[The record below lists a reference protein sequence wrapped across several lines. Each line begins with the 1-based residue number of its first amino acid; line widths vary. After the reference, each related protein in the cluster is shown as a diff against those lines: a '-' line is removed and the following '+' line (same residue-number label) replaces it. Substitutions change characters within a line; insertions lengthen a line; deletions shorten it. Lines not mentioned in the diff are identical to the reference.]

1 MQSKHTIILF
11 GGSFDPIHNGH
22 LAVAAYAFERLEAR
36 RLIFVPA
43 RRSPHKGAGPRAD
56 GTSRLAMIRLAI
68 AGREGFEVSDCEL
81 HRAEPSYTLDTVR
94 HFREQVGN
102 DVEIFW
108 LVGVDAVADLDKWYH
123 IDELQDMCRI
133 CIMHRGGMPRPD
145 LGRLVRAFGSERV
158 RQLEN
163 DILPTPLI
171 DASSTDIRARV
182 AAGKA
187 VDKLVPAGVLDYIR
201 SHALYGG

>member
-11 GGSFDPIHNGH
+11 GGSFDPIHNGL

-56 GTSRLAMIRLAI
+56 GASRLAMIRLAI

-108 LVGVDAVADLDKWYH
+108 LVGVDAGADLDKWYH
-123 IDELQDMCRI
+123 IDELQDMCGFASCTAAECPGRI
-133 CIMHRGGMPRPD
+133 WDGSFGLSVPSGCVNLRMISSRP
-145 LGRLVRAFGSERV
+145 
-158 RQLEN
+158 
-163 DILPTPLI
+163 P
-171 DASSTDIRARV
+171 
-182 AAGKA
+182 
-187 VDKLVPAGVLDYIR
+187 
-201 SHALYGG
+201 